1 MWQYIDIL
9 FFCPPHAIGM
19 GGVLSNGC
27 PNPSIV
33 YSSYMQQQRKVIK
46 PANPSDPPVLGA
58 VSTRSKPMGRE
69 AASWLQRAGVRTV
82 IVGHQPVGDVPLV
95 EKQKE
100 GIYVSILL
108 CHVVFFTGLME
119 FCRFGMSAIF
129 VWRCSVFYFVL
140 FFLKVIVS
148 FIHLVFFVFVLQCCT
163 DNKCRHVLC
172 PPSAVAGV

>member
-1 MWQYIDIL
+1 
-9 FFCPPHAIGM
+9 M

-69 AASWLQRAGVRTV
+69 SASWLQRAGVRTV

-108 CHVVFFTGLME
+108 CHVVFF
-119 FCRFGMSAIF
+119 FAVFGVVLFFSCAVSPQSFRLFLI
-129 VWRCSVFYFVL
+129 RVFLSFVL
-140 FFLKVIVS
+140 FC
-148 FIHLVFFVFVLQCCT
+148 FFVSQCCS
-163 DNKCRHVLC
+163 DDKCRHLLR
-172 PPSAVAGV
+172 PPSAVVGV